1 MANPAYGTYSWLL
14 GGFTL
19 ARADAREAAG
29 MSFAARRMADATI
42 RRLQRQGVMVC
53 G

>member
-1 MANPAYGTYSWLL
+1 MGSAAYRTYSRLL

-19 ARADAREAAG
+19 ARVDAREAAG
-29 MSFAARRMADATI
+29 MSFAARRMADATMGK
-42 RRLQRQGVMVC
+42 LQRQGDMVC